1 VIGVRLPIVPIKG
14 DEKWELL
21 SKIVDMLETRETKKA
36 LARNGITP
44 VNKAI
49 KILKVVILAMFFELE
64 ISYAV
69 SEVNKRLDLRNFLK
83 IEEEVK
89 LRSVYSFM
97 AEFEADQFI
106 NFVFSILNSNSKKR
120 RNNPTTLILDWTDI
134 SLDLNPFRKRDLKD
148 KPYKWG
154 YSTKGFFLGMKMM
167 ILIDY
172 STLTPLF
179 FHVYPA
185 NVHESRI
192 YPLILEMLKRKRLI
206 RFGDSILMDRGFY
219 AYKNYLIGIRY
230 GVVPL
235 IIPRKNFRLEKLEGM
250 ISYPLFIF
258 NSKNVEKEK
267 RRYRKL
273 VKKLFEGLKMNL
285 KKLRSIIEDVI
296 KLGKEAFSLKRLHCY
311 ALEPVRKRCS
321 LSVLLTGMTI
331 KLGFRE
337 KKLIQ
342 RLSEW

>member
-1 VIGVRLPIVPIKG
+1 MRLPIIPIKE
-14 DEKWELL
+14 DEKWEIL
-21 SKIVDMLETRETKKA
+21 SKVIDKLESKETKKA
-36 LARNGITP
+36 LARYKITP

-49 KILKVVILAMFFELE
+49 KMLKVIILAMFFELE

-69 SEVNKRLDLRNFLK
+69 SEVNKRYELRKFLRM
-83 IEEEVK
+83 EEEIK
-89 LRSVYSFM
+89 LKSVYSFI
-97 AEFEADQFI
+97 AKFGSEQFVNLI
-106 NFVFSILNSNSKKR
+106 LSILNVSVKKR
-120 RNNPTTLILDWTDI
+120 RNKPSLLILDWTDI
-134 SLDLNPFRKRDLKD
+134 SLDLNPFRRRDLKD

-172 STLTPLF
+172 RTLTPLF

-192 YPLILEMLKRKRLI
+192 YPLILEMLRRRKLI
-206 RFGDSILMDRGFY
+206 RFGDSILMDKGFY

-230 GVVPL
+230 GVIPL
-235 IIPRKNFRLEKLEGM
+235 IIPKKNFRFERLEGLM
-250 ISYPLFIF
+250 SNPLFIF

-267 RRYRKL
+267 KRYKNL
-273 VKKLFEGLKMNL
+273 VERLFEGLKMNL

-311 ALEPVRKRCS
+311 DFEPVRKRCS
-321 LSVLLTGMTI
+321 LSVLLMGTTV

-337 KKLIQ
+337 KKVIQ

>member
-1 VIGVRLPIVPIKG
+1 MRLPVIPVKG

-21 SKIVDMLETRETKKA
+21 SKIVDKLETKEAKKA
-36 LARNGITP
+36 LARNKITP

-49 KILKVVILAMFFELE
+49 EFLKIIILAMFFELE

-69 SEVNKRLDLRNFLK
+69 SEVNKRYELRKFLR
-83 IEEEVK
+83 IDEEVK
-89 LRSVYSFM
+89 LKSVYSFM
-97 AEFEADQFI
+97 SKFESEQFL
-106 NFVFSILNSNSKKR
+106 NFVFSILNVNSKR
-120 RNNPTTLILDWTDI
+120 RRKKPSLLILDWTDV
-134 SLDLNPFRKRDLKD
+134 SLDLNPFRMRDLKN

-154 YSTKGFFLGMKMM
+154 YSTKGFFLGMKVM

-172 STLTPLF
+172 RTLTPLF

-192 YPLILEMLKRKRLI
+192 YPLILEVLKRKRLI
-206 RFGDSILMDRGFY
+206 RFGDAIVMDRGFY

-230 GVVPL
+230 GIVPL
-235 IIPRKNFRLEKLEGM
+235 ILPKKYFRYGRLEGL

-267 RRYRKL
+267 RKYRKL
-273 VKKLFEGLKMNL
+273 VKKLFEGLRLNL
-285 KKLRSIIEDVI
+285 KSLRSIVEDVI

-311 ALEPVRKRCS
+311 DYEPVKKRCS
-321 LSVLLTGMTI
+321 FSVLLTGITVCM
-331 KLGFRE
+331 GFRE
-337 KKLIQ
+337 KRVIQ
-342 RLSEW
+342 KLSEW

>member
-1 VIGVRLPIVPIKG
+1 MRLPIVPIKG

-230 GVVPL
+230 GIVPL

>member
-1 VIGVRLPIVPIKG
+1 MRLPVYPIKG

-21 SKIVDMLETRETKKA
+21 SKIIDKLETRETKKA
-36 LARNGITP
+36 LARNKITP

-49 KILKVVILAMFFELE
+49 EFLKVIILAIFFELD

-69 SEVNKRLDLRNFLK
+69 NEVNKRYELRKFLRV
-83 IEEEVK
+83 EDEVK
-89 LRSVYSFM
+89 LKSVYSFM
-97 AEFEADQFI
+97 SEFESEQFI
-106 NFVFSILNSNSKKR
+106 NFIFSILNVNSKKR
-120 RNNPTTLILDWTDI
+120 RNKPSLLILDWTDI
-134 SLDLNPFRKRDLKD
+134 SLDLNPFRKRDLKN

-172 STLTPLF
+172 KTLTPLF

-192 YPLILEMLKRKRLI
+192 YPLILEMLKRRKLV
-206 RFGDSILMDRGFY
+206 RFGDAIIMDRGFY

-230 GVVPL
+230 GIVPL
-235 IIPRKNFRLEKLEGM
+235 ILPKVNFRQRRLEGL

-267 RRYRKL
+267 KRYRRL
-273 VKKLFEGLKMNL
+273 VKKLFEGLRLNL
-285 KKLRSIIEDVI
+285 KSLRAIVEDVI
-296 KLGKEAFSLKRLHCY
+296 KLGKEAFSLKKLHCY
-311 ALEPVRKRCS
+311 AFEPVRKRCS
-321 LSVLLTGMTI
+321 LSVLLTGITVCM
-331 KLGFRE
+331 GFRE
-337 KKLIQ
+337 KRVIQ
-342 RLSEW
+342 KLSEW

>member
-1 VIGVRLPIVPIKG
+1 MRLLVIPVKV

-21 SKIVDMLETRETKKA
+21 SKIVDMLETMETKKA

-44 VNKAI
+44 VNKAV
-49 KILKVVILAMFFELE
+49 KMLKVIILAMFFEVE
-64 ISYAV
+64 MSYAV
-69 SEVNKRLDLRNFLK
+69 SEVNKRLELRKFLR
-83 IEEEVK
+83 IDEEVK

-97 AEFEADQFI
+97 AKFEADQFI
-106 NFVFSILNSNSKKR
+106 SLVFSILNSNSKKR
-120 RNNPTTLILDWTDI
+120 RNKPSILILDRTDI
-134 SLDLNPFRKRDLKD
+134 SLDLNPFRRRDLNN

-154 YSTKGFFLGMKMM
+154 YSTKGFFLGMEMM

-192 YPLILEMLKRKRLI
+192 YPLILEMLKRKKLM
-206 RFGDSILMDRGFY
+206 RFGDAIIMDRGFY

-235 IIPRKNFRLEKLEGM
+235 IIPKKNFRLEKLEGL

-273 VKKLFEGLKMNL
+273 VKRLFEGLKENL

-296 KLGKEAFSLKRLHCY
+296 KFGKEAFSLRRLHCY
-311 ALEPVRKRCS
+311 DFEPVRKRCS
-321 LSVLLTGMTI
+321 LSVLLTGMTV

-337 KKLIQ
+337 KRVIQ
-342 RLSEW
+342 KLSEW

>member
-1 VIGVRLPIVPIKG
+1 MIKVRLPVIPVKG

-21 SKIVDMLETRETKKA
+21 SKIVDKLETRETKKA
-36 LARNGITP
+36 LARYKITP
-44 VNKAI
+44 VNKAVEF
-49 KILKVVILAMFFELE
+49 LKVIILAMFFELE

-69 SEVNKRLDLRNFLK
+69 NEVNKRYELRKFLRV
-83 IEEEVK
+83 EEEIK
-89 LRSVYSFM
+89 LKSVYNFM
-97 AEFEADQFI
+97 AKFEAEQLI
-106 NFVFSILNSNSKKR
+106 NFVFSIINVNSKRR
-120 RNNPTTLILDWTDI
+120 RNKPSLLILDWTDI
-134 SLDLNPFRKRDLKD
+134 SLDLNPFRRRDLKN

-172 STLTPLF
+172 RTLTPLF
-179 FHVYPA
+179 FHLYPA

-192 YPLILEMLKRKRLI
+192 YPLILELLKRRKLI
-206 RFGDSILMDRGFY
+206 RFGDSIIMDRGFY

-235 IIPRKNFRLEKLEGM
+235 IIPKKNFRFERLKGL

-258 NSKNVEKEK
+258 NSKNVEEEK
-267 RRYRKL
+267 KRYKKL
-273 VKKLFEGLKMNL
+273 VKKLFEGLKENL
-285 KKLRSIIEDVI
+285 KTLRSIIEDVI

-311 ALEPVRKRCS
+311 AFEPVKKRCS
-321 LSVLLTGMTI
+321 LSVLLTGMTF

-337 KKLIQ
+337 KKVIQ